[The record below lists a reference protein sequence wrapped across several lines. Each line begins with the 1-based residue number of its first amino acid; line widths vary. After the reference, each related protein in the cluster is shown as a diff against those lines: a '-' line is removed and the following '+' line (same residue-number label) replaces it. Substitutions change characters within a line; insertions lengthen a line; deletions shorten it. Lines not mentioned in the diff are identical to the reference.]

1 MKLSKLFTSA
11 GVLAAS
17 LTYVAGLGMA
27 QGPMYDK
34 IIVDLPYKV
43 TVNDSV
49 LEPGHYVIRQ
59 FESQAQ
65 SSRILQIYTDNGMKL
80 KTTVQTIPALDNNTP
95 DSTKVIL
102 HHYGSDYYFDKIWVV
117 GKNYGYEFPL
127 PPAVK
132 SRTRERM
139 EPYTVAATYE
149 SAPAQTTVAAST
161 DTSATAQQT
170 QTAEATPA
178 PAPAPAAASAPA
190 DTTPAPVVTADNS
203 ASSSNTGNNNAGNDM
218 APKPRM
224 PHTADNWFALVLIG
238 SITTLFGLLLRRR
251 EV

>member
-1 MKLSKLFTSA
+1 MKLTKLFTSA

-17 LTYVAGLGMA
+17 LTFVAGLGMA

-43 TVNDSV
+43 TVNDTV
-49 LEPGHYVIRQ
+49 LDPGHYVIRQ

-65 SSRILQIYTDNGMKL
+65 SSRILQIYTNQGMRL

-102 HHYGSDYYFDKIWVV
+102 HHYGNDYYFDKIWVV

-132 SRTRERM
+132 SRQRERM
-139 EPYTVAATYE
+139 EPYTIAATYE
-149 SAPAQTTVAAST
+149 KGTASDTNTVVAASST
-161 DTSATAQQT
+161 ESTAAPAPAAAPV
-170 QTAEATPA
+170 QTAEAAPA
-178 PAPAPAAASAPA
+178 PAPAPAASSNV
-190 DTTPAPVVTADNS
+190 DNTPAPAAVMADNS
-203 ASSSNTGNNNAGNDM
+203 RPARA
-218 APKPRM
+218 PRM

-238 SITTLFGLLLRRR
+238 SITALFGMLLRRR
-251 EV
+251 SA